1 MRGRLAARAARRA
14 SVLPAIRGSLV
25 AWLLGSLVGLGLAG
39 GCADPKLDRMTEVR
53 NKVCACKDAA
63 CVEAA
68 LARMPAKSPR
78 DEHRAQQVAREILT
92 CVAQVGATPAPEAG
106 QADEVDGAGA
116 PPATPTPSPA
126 EAPSPAAPPAK

>member
-14 SVLPAIRGSLV
+14 SVLPSIR
-25 AWLLGSLVGLGLAG
+25 ASLVGLGLVG
-39 GCADPKLDRMTEVR
+39 GCADPRLDRMTEVR
-53 NKVCACKDAA
+53 STVCACKDAA

-78 DEHRAQQVAREILT
+78 DEQRAQQVAREILA

-106 QADEVDGAGA
+106 QAEAGSAPAAAEGGEDRDGDEGAVPKA
-116 PPATPTPSPA
+116 A
-126 EAPSPAAPPAK
+126 PAAP

>member
-14 SVLPAIRGSLV
+14 SVLPSIR
-25 AWLLGSLVGLGLAG
+25 ASLVGLGLVG
-39 GCADPKLDRMTEVR
+39 GCADPRLDRMTEVR
-53 NKVCACKDAA
+53 STVCACKDAA

-78 DEHRAQQVAREILT
+78 DEQRAQQVAREILA

-106 QADEVDGAGA
+106 QADQADEADGAGA
-116 PPATPTPSPA
+116 PPAVPTPSPAA